1 MADYKSFILYAEQ
14 REVVDSLTDEQA
26 GQLFKGIFKYVNGED
41 VEFEGILKV
50 AFIPIKQNLD
60 RNIEKW
66 NEVKEKRS
74 KAGKIGAEKRWNN
87 TTTITNT
94 ATRLDNIKEYY
105 ENHIGLIS
113 SQKGLIFLES
123 FIQDF
128 DDDEIIKKA
137 IDIACDN
144 DVRNINYVKTILTNW
159 KNEGIKNIEDLEAKR
174 KTKTKLHKAGTK
186 QQSQDFNVIPRRF
199 RRII

>member
-1 MADYKSFILYAEQ
+1 MADYKSFILYTEQ
-14 REVVDSLTDEQA
+14 KEVIDSLTDEQA

-41 VEFEGILKV
+41 VEFDGMLKV

-66 NEVKEKRS
+66 NEVKEKRK

-87 TTTITNT
+87 VTNTEITTT
-94 ATRLDNIKEYY
+94 TRLDDIKDYY

-123 FIQDF
+123 FIEDF
-128 DDDEIIKKA
+128 DNNDIIKKA
-137 IDIACDN
+137 IDIACSN
-144 DVRNINYVKTILTNW
+144 DVKNINYVRTILTNW
-159 KNEGIKNIEDLEAKR
+159 KNQGIKRVEDIPQR
-174 KTKTKLHKAGTK
+174 KPK
-186 QQSQDFNVIPRRF
+186 QNTIRQQAQEFNTTPNNLDDLF
-199 RRII
+199 DN